1 MKLDPLL
8 ILLNK
13 NFVPDKKF
21 FFVSGNEVT
30 LMEKISS
37 LILEKLKNE
46 RLINLSYIDSLGD
59 YVNETSLFGEKKIY
73 VVKNCK
79 GIVEEKINELKNT
92 DSVFIIVQENSQKIK
107 IIKKL
112 FFRDRDSYLIDCYDL
127 DRASK
132 ISILNVFLKD
142 SKIKIKEELFW
153 FLVEKLDNKYIFFE
167 NSLKKI
173 LQLGQENISL
183 LNIRKVLTIDDT
195 GGEKLFLSLLKK
207 NSEIL
212 ELYREKIVNTSDV
225 NDLYYYCKFFC
236 QLIIECGNKEEYNK
250 RIPIYLFKEK
260 KFLIDIYNKYNDK
273 KRKMLIDLLASTE
286 KILRK
291 ETALSLVF
299 GLRFLLSIKKITV
312 S

>member
-73 VVKNCK
+73 VVKNSK

-92 DSVFIIVQENSQKIK
+92 DSIFIIIQENSQKIK

-112 FFRDRDSYLIDCYDL
+112 FFRDRDSYLIDCYEL

-236 QLIIECGNKEEYNK
+236 Q
-250 RIPIYLFKEK
+250 FW
-260 KFLIDIYNKYNDK
+260 KY
-273 KRKMLIDLLASTE
+273 
-286 KILRK
+286 
-291 ETALSLVF
+291 
-299 GLRFLLSIKKITV
+299 
-312 S
+312 